1 MHNLERPK
9 FQTLRRAIEF
19 SWATTMCWASGI
31 TNIFC
36 TNVGIINEWVSI
48 DIDCNTS
55 LTQIETEQCHSTSQ
69 PACSGTVIHIRPHES
84 AHWFLLATSLEGS
97 YAFIIAKVLFTIW
110 DVLLEIIK
118 PLICVEWAVR
128 RNCSDRS
135 TDQFLHKW
143 LYNHRQVSL
152 NKCTDC
158 NGSLTQPWM
167 PKTANS
173 ANPLLSRSTSIACV
187 SLSPSLNLHWRG

>member
-1 MHNLERPK
+1 MNVRINFGGNMEGGSYATNTCLHSYGMHNLERPK

-84 AHWFLLATSLEGS
+84 AHWFLLATWRLG
-97 YAFIIAKVLFTIW
+97 IICIHNRKSPV
-110 DVLLEIIK
+110 
-118 PLICVEWAVR
+118 
-128 RNCSDRS
+128 
-135 TDQFLHKW
+135 
-143 LYNHRQVSL
+143 YNLRCAIGNNEAPNMRWVSGTKKL
-152 NKCTDC
+152 
-158 NGSLTQPWM
+158 
-167 PKTANS
+167 
-173 ANPLLSRSTSIACV
+173 
-187 SLSPSLNLHWRG
+187 